1 MSSAPWIPTWEPDKD
16 GSENHFVGWMVRN
29 DNEGNIEKVK
39 TSKSDLAG
47 IPDFEAGRGGSYLFK
62 KGDKHKSWNRRY
74 FEVKQQIL
82 YYFEEPTDE
91 HPSGVIPLDGC
102 TVKLPID
109 NAQFFE
115 EHQDPKIQ
123 DCWEFWISHPHRR
136 LFSLCTTTKD
146 ERSAWVKTITQRC
159 KKDFLLKVTNGPSG
173 AGAAPPPGLQ
183 SLQKKKKKKKKKEG
197 GEDGAATEDRE
208 NAVKNLLN
216 RSRRG
221 SVEEAQLAMQN
232 TSTLRRRLSS
242 AMTPDALNELNGG
255 GSPDGKKKK
264 KEKKETPIE
273 AWQKKR
279 MALIQQLVKDEIEH
293 PMTLSFLLRG
303 QLIST
308 DRVMAEPPHP
318 SAKVDVPHIKGD
330 WAGEV
335 VISVFNRYSDN
346 KGIMQYGHWL
356 SFMDDIDLVNT
367 HLGPNDDV
375 EKFDPTAVYRRVLK
389 LEMGDVTTRGA
400 NFPEFYTFL
409 LVLCDRTYPDIFR
422 TSATEAMELF
432 LHEVIVPIYYFHMG
446 EQDHEK
452 CASRDPLVKDGRIN
466 LLLNAYLPNLWRVF
480 LHYAQDLG
488 NRVPATFNEEQTF
501 NEFGTH
507 KPLPDELKFPAKAQ
521 ASERA
526 LFEGV
531 THLPSLT
538 PDQDK
543 EDASQVYTV
552 HEASMIRMCEDYGIL
567 EMISKAKVIKIY
579 RTVVSHRFKLKG
591 FAPPKVSVKPHP
603 KANKTPVKGGRPT
616 QKGLGST
623 TMANRSPSPM
633 RFSGVVGQQP
643 AFMPVGNKSVSERKR
658 ESEFRERKG
667 SVVRESIMGSFS
679 GIEEAL
685 RAKSYAPVIGID
697 GLASAT
703 AQSGSVYKANT
714 QMHAPHAGDV
724 VQVPSD
730 AAGFCEFIEIVSSL
744 AIESMCYDPHH
755 HKLYPSAY
763 DKILAMLFS
772 WGVADVRR
780 VEQAK
785 FMWPYDKKVPKQ
797 KNTTPW
803 LQHDKK

>member
-1 MSSAPWIPTWEPDKD
+1 MSTSPWIPTWEPDKD
-16 GSENHFVGWMVRN
+16 GSENHFVGWMVRSS
-29 DNEGNIEKVK
+29 DGGEIEKVK
-39 TSKSDLAG
+39 TSKSDLMG
-47 IPDFEAGRGGSYLFK
+47 IPDFEAGRGGSYMFK
-62 KGDKHKSWNRRY
+62 KGDKHKSWSRRY

-115 EHQDPKIQ
+115 EHSDGKIS
-123 DCWEFWISHPHRR
+123 DCWEMWISHPHRR
-136 LFSLCTTTKD
+136 LFSLCAMSKD
-146 ERSAWVKTITQRC
+146 ERSSWVKTITQRS
-159 KKDFLLKVTNGPSG
+159 KKDFLLKVSNGPGSPS
-173 AGAAPPPGLQ
+173 APPPGLQ
-183 SLQKKKKKKKKKEG
+183 SLQTKKKKKKKKKD
-197 GEDGAATEDRE
+197 GEDGNATEDRE
-208 NAVKNLLN
+208 NA
-216 RSRRG
+216 
-221 SVEEAQLAMQN
+221 N

-242 AMTPDALNELNGG
+242 AMTPDALKELNGG
-255 GSPDGKKKK
+255 ASDGKKKK

-273 AWQKKR
+273 SWQKKR
-279 MALIQQLVKDEIEH
+279 MGLIQQLVKEEVEH

-303 QLIST
+303 QLIAT
-308 DRVMAEPPHP
+308 DRVMAEVRVSPHP

-346 KGIMQYGHWL
+346 KGIMQYEHWL

-432 LHEVIVPIYYFHMG
+432 LHEVIVPIYYFNMG
-446 EQDHEK
+446 ELDHEK
-452 CASRDPLVKDGRIN
+452 CASRDPLVKDGRIT

-488 NRVPATFNEEQTF
+488 NRVPATFNEDQTF

-507 KPLPDELKFPAKAQ
+507 KPLPNELKFPVKAQ

-531 THLPSLT
+531 THLPSMT

-543 EDASQVYTV
+543 EEGSQVYTV
-552 HEASMIRMCEDYGIL
+552 HESSIIRFCEDYGIL
-567 EMISKAKVIKIY
+567 EMIPKGKVIKTY
-579 RTVVSHRFKLKG
+579 RAVVSHRFKLKG
-591 FAPPKVSVKPHP
+591 FAPPKVTVKPHP
-603 KANKTPVKGGRPT
+603 MANKTPVKGGRPT

-623 TMANRSPSPM
+623 IMLNRSPSPN
-633 RFSGVVGQQP
+633 RAPLANTAVVGQQQP
-643 AFMPVGNKSVSERKR
+643 AFMPVGNKSISERKR
-658 ESEFRERKG
+658 ESEFRERAG
-667 SVVRESIMGSFS
+667 STVKSSIMGAYSS
-679 GIEEAL
+679 VEEAL
-685 RAKSYAPVIGID
+685 RAKNNASEIGIE
-697 GLASAT
+697 GLASQT
-703 AQSGSVYKANT
+703 QNSGSFYKANDSR
-714 QMHAPHAGDV
+714 HAPHAGDI

-730 AAGFCEFIEIVSSL
+730 AAGFCEFIEVASTL
-744 AIESMCYDPHH
+744 AIESMCNDPHH

-797 KNTTPW
+797 TNNQPW